1 VPPDLT
7 WVFARADERLTIRRV
22 EDSAR
27 CLLVIG
33 DGEEARTYAFSDQVA
48 LVKFQS
54 DMEALL
60 LQTGWSFV
68 AFEPDQRTG
77 HDRRTFPRLATDRR
91 RWWTD
96 SRADGRKHPIKK
108 GASWLRSKISPR

>member
-1 VPPDLT
+1 MSDPT
-7 WVFARADERLTIRRV
+7 WMFARGDERLTIRRYES
-22 EDSAR
+22 EDGY
-27 CLLVIG
+27 LLVLG
-33 DGEEARTYAFSDQVA
+33 DGDGGRTYSFQDQVA
-48 LVKFQS
+48 LVRFQS

-77 HDRRTFPRLATDRR
+77 RDRRGWPRLSTDRR

-96 SRADGRKHPIKK
+96 GRPDERPRPLKRGK
-108 GASWLRSKISPR
+108 SWLRSKIGSR